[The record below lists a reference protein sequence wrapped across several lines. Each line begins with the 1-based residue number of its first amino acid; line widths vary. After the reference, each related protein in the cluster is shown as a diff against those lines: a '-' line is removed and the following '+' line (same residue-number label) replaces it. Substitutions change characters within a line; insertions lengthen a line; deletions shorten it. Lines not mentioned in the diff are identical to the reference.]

1 MWQTATVIMSVQLI
15 KEKKTFG
22 RINVRVDADIKDR
35 ISKAAHVLGQ
45 DLTEFTVSTLNER
58 AREVIE
64 KYERFE
70 MTEVE
75 KNDLFALLDGL
86 VSKPTKRS
94 LKAVKKY
101 DEMIKKGLLR
111 V

>member
-1 MWQTATVIMSVQLI
+1 METLKA
-15 KEKKTFG
+15 KTSYE
-22 RINVRVDADIKDR
+22 RINVRVNAAIKAR

-45 DLTEFTVSTLNER
+45 DLTEFTVSTLDER
-58 AREVIE
+58 AIEVLE

-70 MTEVE
+70 LTESE
-75 KNDLFALLDGL
+75 KSDLFALLDGPVPEL
-86 VSKPTKRS
+86 TERS

-101 DEMIKKGLLR
+101 KQMIKKGQLT